1 SRLAGTIRQY
11 SKNAIPQLTRITANS
26 GEDLYFRCPYQA
38 KVMKMLEAVSSRI
51 GSRRSKGGIG
61 AIRRGGTGQKDHRSS
76 RRLYSATGTFHKAED
91 PFEETNMRAGQETGG
106 LVLIVE
112 DNRNISEMVG
122 EYLEGQIGRA
132 HV

>member
-1 SRLAGTIRQY
+1 MTSSMPLSSGAEWNAEPSRLAGTIRQY

-76 RRLYSATGTFHKAED
+76 RRLRSEEHTSAPVT
-91 PFEETNMRAGQETGG
+91 
-106 LVLIVE
+106 
-112 DNRNISEMVG
+112 
-122 EYLEGQIGRA
+122 
-132 HV
+132 